1 MPLDNIHNVLRD
13 DLLGISKQCES
24 LWKDIAQF
32 VSIVSTLP
40 AGMVK
45 LRLTT
50 MTYHIMTE
58 AQKLSKQ
65 HHGKGYVFIMIN
77 NIAFGIHWVEKEYSA
92 EDKEDF
98 RRRGYLIVSPEAM
111 AKVAEQLSE
120 KVDSG
125 QLTEAVI
132 WLNQYE
138 LFIIND
144 WA

>member
-24 LWKDIAQF
+24 LRKDIAQF

-40 AGMVK
+40 AEMVK

-65 HHGKGYVFIMIN
+65 HHGKGYVFIMIS
-77 NIAFGIHWVEKEYSA
+77 NIAFGIHWAEKEYSA

-111 AKVAEQLSE
+111 AKAAEQLSE

-132 WLNQYE
+132 WLNRYE

-144 WA
+144 